1 MIFLASI
8 PWPELAVYVAFV
20 ICAMLPLI
28 LTVTLRN
35 HFVRYKQRSLD
46 DDLKKLRATE
56 SSLVKSWG
64 GQQGV
69 SDEIEH
75 YYSRLALWVPSGL
88 LSFMYLILFAVAY
101 GEVAFLFFGDS
112 KWFFPQNVSFTLP
125 VCMVFIGAYLFNLG
139 MIIRRLY
146 VYDLNDNLFW
156 GAINR
161 LLLSVGIG
169 IALDLA
175 LKSHDGNLHA
185 TLIVFFAIPFILNK
199 VLVGVLRAATT
210 HLGTLFNIS
219 SVSPSGSGLQQVSGI
234 NIWKEYRLE
243 EEGIEEIQNLATAD
257 VIELAVK
264 THYNIRT
271 LIDWVDQAIV
281 ICRFGDKTD
290 KMRAAGVNISA
301 VELAQ
306 EAPENN
312 RPNSAFVA
320 KLAVVLGMEVE
331 ILTAEMNSMYEDEFI
346 QTLWTLWQTRAE
358 TPLGAQAMSA

>member
-1 MIFLASI
+1 
-8 PWPELAVYVAFV
+8 
-20 ICAMLPLI
+20 

-88 LSFMYLILFAVAY
+88 LSFLYLILFAVAY

-125 VCMVFIGAYLFNLG
+125 VCMVFIGAYLF
-139 MIIRRLY
+139 
-146 VYDLNDNLFW
+146 DNLFW

-161 LLLSVGIG
+161 LLLSLGIG

-185 TLIVFFAIPFILNK
+185 TLVVFFAIPFILNK

-210 HLGTLFNIS
+210 QLGTLFNIS
-219 SVSPSGSGLQQVSGI
+219 AVSPSGSGLQQIAGI

-264 THYNIRT
+264 THYNVRT
-271 LIDWVDQAIV
+271 LIDWIDQAIV
-281 ICRFGDKTD
+281 ICRFGDKTE

-312 RPNSAFVA
+312 RPDSAFVA
-320 KLAVVLGMEVE
+320 KLATILQMEVE
-331 ILTAEMNSMYEDEFI
+331 ILTAELNSMYEDEFI
-346 QTLWTLWQTRAE
+346 QTLWSLWQTRAE
-358 TPLGAQAMSA
+358 TPLGAQAMTA